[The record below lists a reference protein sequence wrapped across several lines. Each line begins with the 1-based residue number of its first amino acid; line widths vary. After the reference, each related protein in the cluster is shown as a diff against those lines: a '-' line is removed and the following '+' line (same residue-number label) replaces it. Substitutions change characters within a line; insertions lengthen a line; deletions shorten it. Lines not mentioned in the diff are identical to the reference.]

1 MARQIAQK
9 KVIQRSQIKSS
20 KTIDTNEGEGQTH
33 MLIFHIK
40 ENKAILL
47 KKNINREIICHLH
60 EIIQVQVTYNDTL
73 NVNLALICY

>member
-47 KKNINREIICHLH
+47 KKI
-60 EIIQVQVTYNDTL
+60 
-73 NVNLALICY
+73 LIER